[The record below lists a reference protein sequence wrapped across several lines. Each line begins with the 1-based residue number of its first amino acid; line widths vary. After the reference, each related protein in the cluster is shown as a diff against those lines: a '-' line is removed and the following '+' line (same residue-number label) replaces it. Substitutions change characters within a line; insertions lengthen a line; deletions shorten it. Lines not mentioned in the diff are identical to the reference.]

1 MFNNSFVMEKIK
13 LVFLGTGCSNPTVER
28 NLTAIALRH
37 QGQWMLFDCAEG
49 TQRQMMK
56 TGVSYMKT
64 KYIFFSHFHA
74 DHFLGFPGLVATM
87 SMHER
92 DFPLHIFGPKGTK
105 ERIDR
110 ALSLGMMRKDFEI
123 KITEVTRAG
132 TIVKEP
138 GFEIDAFPLKHEV
151 PCLGFAF
158 REKNKEGEFQRAKA
172 LKLLPEGPLWGKLQN
187 GQTVK
192 HKGKTIKPEQVMD
205 YSKARTG
212 RKISVVMDT
221 LPSSSYFDYIMDSD
235 VLVHEAA
242 FADKFEKRAK
252 ETTHSTAR
260 QAAKVAVKTNAK
272 KLVITHV
279 SPRHKKNSELEN
291 EARQEFAN
299 VVVAKDLDEIE
310 I

>member
-1 MFNNSFVMEKIK
+1 MEKIK

-28 NLTAIALRH
+28 NLSAVALRYM
-37 QGQWMLFDCAEG
+37 GQWMLFDCAEG

-92 DFPLHIFGPKGTK
+92 DFPLHIFGPKGTR
-105 ERIDR
+105 ERVER
-110 ALSLGMMRKDFEI
+110 ALRLGMMRKDFEI
-123 KITEVTRAG
+123 NITEVKRAG
-132 TIVKEP
+132 TVVKEE
-138 GFEIDAFPLKHEV
+138 GFEVDAFPLKHEV

-158 REKNKEGEFQRAKA
+158 REKGKEGEFQRAKA
-172 LKLLPEGPLWGKLQN
+172 LKLLPEGPLWGKLQK
-187 GQTVK
+187 GRTVK
-192 HKGKTIKPEQVMD
+192 WKGKTIKPKQVMD
-205 YSKARTG
+205 YSKARKG

-221 LPSSSYFDYIMDSD
+221 LPSESYFDYIRESD

-242 FADKFEKRAK
+242 FTEKFVQRAK
-252 ETTHSTAR
+252 ETKHSTAR
-260 QAAKVAVKTNAK
+260 QAAQVAAKTKAK
-272 KLVITHV
+272 KLVITHI

-310 I
+310 V